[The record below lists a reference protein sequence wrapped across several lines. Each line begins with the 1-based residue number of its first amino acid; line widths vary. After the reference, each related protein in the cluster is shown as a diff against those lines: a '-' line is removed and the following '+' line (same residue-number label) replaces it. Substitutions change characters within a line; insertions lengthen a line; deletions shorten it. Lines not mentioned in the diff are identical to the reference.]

1 VRDLPDDDDW
11 ITDRRRVIGD
21 RFRAERLRQNLTQ
34 DAVYLASGISRY
46 TLQRVEAGAEVR
58 LSTLIRIAW
67 VLEVPLA
74 DLFEE
79 GPPPATGD
87 VSGDGPCGRP

>member
-11 ITDRRRVIGD
+11 IADRRRIIGD
-21 RFRAERLRQNLTQ
+21 RFRAERIRQNLTQ
-34 DAVYLASGISRY
+34 DAVYLASGVSRY

-67 VLEVPLA
+67 VLDVPLA
-74 DLFEE
+74 ELLSER
-79 GPPPATGD
+79 PA
-87 VSGDGPCGRP
+87 P